1 MGPNLANASPISL
14 PTASFPWM
22 LPESRTIGFR
32 LSLKYYFFE
41 GVVFFL
47 NRISIRTAVT
57 LSKLLA
63 VVRSEMCTQGLIGW
77 ITFFWS
83 SVLTDS
89 YYLGLR
95 TPLDMRMPISSVPF
109 SDCPIENGLSTISCA
124 TLMTMISI
132 SYLRNETMI
141 WWCLKP
147 WLSVKFCCD
156 GDKRYIEILRQNHTW
171 RYLAWK
177 RQVLTPLRTTS
188 DVAKDSQKDWTR
200 WSCR

>member
-1 MGPNLANASPISL
+1 
-14 PTASFPWM
+14 M

-32 LSLKYYFFE
+32 LSLKYSFFE
-41 GVVFFL
+41 GVLFFL
-47 NRISIRTAVT
+47 NRISIRTAIT

-109 SDCPIENGLSTISCA
+109 SDCPIENGLSTISCV
-124 TLMTMISI
+124 TLITMIEKNWEMKLWSDDVWSKSVAMVTRGRDLATKSHLAI
-132 SYLRNETMI
+132 S
-141 WWCLKP
+141 
-147 WLSVKFCCD
+147 
-156 GDKRYIEILRQNHTW
+156 G
-171 RYLAWK
+171 LAEASAN
-177 RQVLTPLRTTS
+177 TS
-188 DVAKDSQKDWTR
+188 SYN
-200 WSCR
+200 

>member
-1 MGPNLANASPISL
+1 
-14 PTASFPWM
+14 M

-47 NRISIRTAVT
+47 NRISIRTAIT

-109 SDCPIENGLSTISCA
+109 SDCPIENGLSTISCV
-124 TLMTMISI
+124 TLMNNNIGLFCKTSGEWLMTMIDI
-132 SYLRNETMI
+132 PYLRNEAMI
-141 WWCLKP
+141 WWCLKQI
-147 WLSVKFCCD
+147 CCN
-156 GDKRYIEILRQNHTW
+156 GDKR
-171 RYLAWK
+171 
-177 RQVLTPLRTTS
+177 
-188 DVAKDSQKDWTR
+188 
-200 WSCR
+200 

>member
-47 NRISIRTAVT
+47 NRISIRTAIT

-77 ITFFWS
+77 ITFFSDLQPTHPGPQALIS

-141 WWCLKP
+141 
-147 WLSVKFCCD
+147 
-156 GDKRYIEILRQNHTW
+156 
-171 RYLAWK
+171 
-177 RQVLTPLRTTS
+177 
-188 DVAKDSQKDWTR
+188 
-200 WSCR
+200 

>member
-32 LSLKYYFFE
+32 LSLKYSFFE
-41 GVVFFL
+41 GVLFFL
-47 NRISIRTAVT
+47 NSISIRTAIT

-77 ITFFWS
+77 ITFFLTS
-83 SVLTDS
+83 SQHTLCHCLNSPVLTDS

-109 SDCPIENGLSTISCA
+109 SDCPIENGLSTISCV
-124 TLMTMISI
+124 TFMNIFI
-132 SYLRNETMI
+132 Y
-141 WWCLKP
+141 C
-147 WLSVKFCCD
+147 
-156 GDKRYIEILRQNHTW
+156 
-171 RYLAWK
+171 
-177 RQVLTPLRTTS
+177 
-188 DVAKDSQKDWTR
+188 
-200 WSCR
+200 